1 MGNTRFSTDDGLGFL
16 GLLQMR
22 RDWKHYCR
30 VAGAEGFFPS
40 LGVLLSSPSLW
51 ALWIFRYGRWA
62 YGLRNRVISAPFRA
76 WYLFIYH
83 IGQHVAKV
91 AIDIIADVEADVWI
105 APRGSAH
112 VAPGSRVGSGSFLH
126 GDNTLG
132 SGGRPG
138 NRGVPRIG
146 RNCHVAPG
154 AVLVGPVEVPDETIL
169 GANAVVV
176 RSLPHGGAWVG
187 CPARPYEGTAS
198 DLIPYRGRRKAGR
211 TA

>member
-1 MGNTRFSTDDGLGFL
+1 
-16 GLLQMR
+16 MR

-105 APRGSAH
+105 APRG
-112 VAPGSRVGSGSFLH
+112 
-126 GDNTLG
+126 
-132 SGGRPG
+132 
-138 NRGVPRIG
+138 
-146 RNCHVAPG
+146 
-154 AVLVGPVEVPDETIL
+154 
-169 GANAVVV
+169 
-176 RSLPHGGAWVG
+176 
-187 CPARPYEGTAS
+187 
-198 DLIPYRGRRKAGR
+198 
-211 TA
+211 